1 MGFLKDGFITLQMIL
16 QLFTIKLNA
25 ELFFTVDVDLL
36 EFRSSLTVLR
46 DRDVLDHCPLLPR
59 SSKVTL
65 YITGSLRYFLLVALD
80 LLID

>member
-1 MGFLKDGFITLQMIL
+1 MGFLKDGFITLHMIL

-36 EFRSSLTVLR
+36 EFRSSLIVLR

-59 SSKVTL
+59 NSKVTL
-65 YITGSLRYFLLVALD
+65 YITDSLRYFLLVALD